1 MSQVGEPAAA
11 PALSRPEDAARVSNQ
26 AAIGWGAVCLALE
39 GGGLVTLVV
48 FPPLGVFLCLLGFGV
63 WPIYGRAWL
72 LSERMSLRW
81 EVFKAVA
88 LAVSPTVPLAF
99 VILLVVD
106 DALGTHL
113 ESTPL
118 LRAAPNPLSVLVT
131 CFCCLTLLALT
142 VQGYRRR

>member
-1 MSQVGEPAAA
+1 MSDVEDLGPA
-11 PALSRPEDAARVSNQ
+11 PALSPRESVAVSNQ
-26 AAIGWGAVCLALE
+26 AAIGWGVVCLVLE
-39 GGGLVTLVV
+39 VSGLATVV
-48 FPPLGVFLCLLGFGV
+48 LFPPLGVFLCLLGFGV

-88 LAVSPTVPLAF
+88 LAVCPTVPLAF

-131 CFCCLTLLALT
+131 CFCCLTLLALV